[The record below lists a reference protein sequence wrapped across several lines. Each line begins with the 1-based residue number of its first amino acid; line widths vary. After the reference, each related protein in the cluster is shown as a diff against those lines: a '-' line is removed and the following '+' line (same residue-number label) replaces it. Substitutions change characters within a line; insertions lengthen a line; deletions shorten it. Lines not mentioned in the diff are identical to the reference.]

1 MMKKITILLLAL
13 LLLTGC
19 SKKPAATETPDATET
34 QTQRPGNSGGDNVID
49 FGDLFIEETQGQENV
64 RPTVSQGPQPSN
76 PSNPS
81 TPTQAADPEDED
93 PQPST
98 EATDPQTPNPPN
110 SGSEEKPGKDSDT
123 DSEEEE
129 EENDSTQETTA
140 TPPPPVIG
148 SDGYYGSI
156 LRP

>member
-13 LLLTGC
+13 LLLTAC
-19 SKKPAATETPDATET
+19 SKKPATEDTPDVPDTTAGT
-34 QTQRPGNSGGDNVID
+34 QTQRPGSFGNDNTID
-49 FGDLFIEETQGQENV
+49 FDNFFEEETQPQESG
-64 RPTVSQGPQPSN
+64 RPSVPQGSQPNGSDE
-76 PSNPS
+76 
-81 TPTQAADPEDED
+81 PTTGSEPEED

-98 EATDPQTPNPPN
+98 GDTPVETPVETPTEKNDDPT
-110 SGSEEKPGKDSDT
+110 
-123 DSEEEE
+123 
-129 EENDSTQETTA
+129 ENTDSTQETTA

>member
-34 QTQRPGNSGGDNVID
+34 QTQRPGSFGNDNTID
-49 FGDLFIEETQGQENV
+49 FDNFFEEETQPQESG
-64 RPTVSQGPQPSN
+64 RPSVPQGSQPNGSDE
-76 PSNPS
+76 
-81 TPTQAADPEDED
+81 PTTGSEPEED

-98 EATDPQTPNPPN
+98 GDTPVETPVETP
-110 SGSEEKPGKDSDT
+110 T
-123 DSEEEE
+123 
-129 EENDSTQETTA
+129 EENNDPTENTDSTQDTTA